1 MKKNLLLTFLFFV
14 VLAAGNILYAIGM
27 TPEPLRTA
35 FLVIWIG
42 VVPIGTIIVKVL
54 EKVAEIRAHTPRP
67 ARASVT
73 PPIRLDT
80 PPRRKAA
87 PRGRVAV
94 EFAEP
99 TKRGVRTI

>member
-14 VLAAGNILYAIGM
+14 VLAAANILYAIGTLQDPM
-27 TPEPLRTA
+27 RLA

-42 VVPIGTIIVKVL
+42 VLPVGVIVIKVL